1 MTRKPRA
8 SCCADSNG
16 SSNGFSRPAWRTKAM
31 LASEYFVPLLI
42 VGLLLCCGFCLYR
55 IANGPTAADRMV
67 AIDILGTVVVGFVAI
82 IAALSGKA
90 YLLDVALVW
99 ALVAFIGTLAL
110 AKYLLGKELDE

>member
-1 MTRKPRA
+1 MMT
-8 SCCADSNG
+8 
-16 SSNGFSRPAWRTKAM
+16 TE
-31 LASEYFVPLLI
+31 LLIPLLI

-82 IAALSGKA
+82 LAALSGKQ
-90 YLLDVALVW
+90 YLLDVALLW

-110 AKYLLGKELDE
+110 AKYLVGKRLNE